1 MYVCMYVYMHVTR
14 DRPIIGLL
22 IIILVADKLILTT
35 SVNGI
40 QLTLRAGISTDY
52 STSLLFN
59 AHHKT
64 LFY

>member
-1 MYVCMYVYMHVTR
+1 MYICLHVTR
-14 DRPIIGLL
+14 DEPIIGLL
-22 IIILVADKLILTT
+22 LTLVADKLILTT
-35 SVNGI
+35 SVIGI
-40 QLTLRAGISTDY
+40 QLTQRAGISTDY